1 MLFLLFWNIAGTY
14 TNTQN
19 IPECQEHDG
28 NYIVDSL
35 KEFSKLL
42 GYKNKDGGKFN
53 TKVIIIHEQKLFNL
67 FTEITQNCIQW
78 YCILFCA
85 ILFSFFTTEH
95 VGVNSWTSTILC
107 CVLAFQKSRILA
119 QMLNYTPIKNSGF
132 ECTLR
137 VNILAANSKLIGSRH
152 PDTLSIMIMINTI
165 PSLHFCRDRGPMI
178 H

>member
-1 MLFLLFWNIAGTY
+1 MNLRVHSNMLFLLFWNIAGTY

-67 FTEITQNCIQW
+67 FTEITQNCIQ
-78 YCILFCA
+78 
-85 ILFSFFTTEH
+85 
-95 VGVNSWTSTILC
+95 
-107 CVLAFQKSRILA
+107 
-119 QMLNYTPIKNSGF
+119 
-132 ECTLR
+132 
-137 VNILAANSKLIGSRH
+137 
-152 PDTLSIMIMINTI
+152 
-165 PSLHFCRDRGPMI
+165 
-178 H
+178 